1 MAGSFFMNHSHY
13 DIIMAGG
20 GAASRILL
28 YFMRLQPG
36 FEQFQILVLEAENR
50 IAEKTWC
57 FWIQQQHPFEHLIRT
72 QWNELEFKAGDYTT
86 RESINPY
93 RYCCIHG
100 ADFDRYFNGEFFP
113 AYPNVTLLQQK
124 IISTEHR
131 NDYWTVVTEQNQ
143 FTCNRIISNA
153 APNNVS
159 KPMLQH
165 FHGWFI
171 EYNHDV
177 FDENCALL
185 MDFALPGNDQF
196 CFFYVLPFSNRKAL
210 VECTYYSVE
219 AFDSAVYQQEIQQ
232 YLEKRF
238 GNNFTIYHKEQGAI
252 PLQLHP
258 ETSTVPPSMINIGQ
272 SAGMIKPSTG
282 YAFQRMVEDSKL
294 LAASLHKEQPQRRKR
309 HRRFRFYDK
318 LLLSIIQ
325 EEPGRAVSIFQQ
337 LFRKSSMKS
346 ILTFLDENSTIAEE
360 AKLFSKLPWWP
371 FLKRIKIN
379 G

>member
-1 MAGSFFMNHSHY
+1 MNHPQY

-36 FEQFQILVLEAENR
+36 FDQLQILVLEAENR
-50 IAEKTWC
+50 IADKTWC
-57 FWIQQQHPFEHLIRT
+57 FWTQEKHPFEHLIRK

-86 RESINPY
+86 SEAINPY

-100 ADFDRYFNGEFFP
+100 ADFDRYFNTDFFP
-113 AYPNVTLLQQK
+113 AYPNITLLQQK
-124 IISTEHR
+124 IISAERST
-131 NDYWTVVTEQNQ
+131 NYWTITTDTEQ
-143 FTCNRIISNA
+143 FTCNRVVSNA
-153 APNNVS
+153 ASASPA

-171 EYNHDV
+171 EYNRDV
-177 FDENCALL
+177 FDENRALL

-196 CFFYVLPFSNRKAL
+196 CFFYVLPFSSKKAL
-210 VECTYYSVE
+210 VECTYYSAE
-219 AFDSAVYQQEIQQ
+219 AFEPAVYQQEIHQ
-232 YLEKRF
+232 YLLKRF
-238 GNNFTIYHKEQGAI
+238 GTDFTIYHKEQGAI
-252 PLQLHP
+252 PLQMHTDA
-258 ETSTVPPSMINIGQ
+258 TSLPALINIGQ

-294 LAASLHKEQPQRRKR
+294 LAASFHEQQPLRRKR
-309 HRRFRFYDK
+309 HGRFRFYDR

-325 EEPGRAVSIFQQ
+325 EEPERAVSIFQQ
-337 LFRKSSMKS
+337 LFCKSSMKS
-346 ILTFLDENSTIAEE
+346 ILTFLDENSTLTEE
-360 AKLFSKLPWWP
+360 ARLFSKLPWWP
-371 FLKRIKIN
+371 FLKRIKLN